1 MESIKRYSTKFEN
14 KLSRFRG
21 PSYIEKTRIGS
32 KVTKKYDEPKTPYQ
46 RILTSVTVSEEV
58 KEKLKRYMKN

>member
-1 MESIKRYSTKFEN
+1 M
-14 KLSRFRG
+14 KL
-21 PSYIEKTRIGS
+21 IEKIRIGS
-32 KVTKKYDEPKTPYQ
+32 KIKKRYDEPKTPYQ